1 MKIIEKFKD
10 KVQDCDN
17 APAVTIAFL
26 GDSITQGCFDVY
38 IDENNKI
45 QVYTDYE
52 AVYHNKIKKIFSKLY
67 PTVPLNIINAGISG
81 NCAWDAYN
89 RMEKDVIKHGPD
101 LCVISFGANDAYFDN
116 GNCIEKSMEYIRMI
130 IDKLQQNNI
139 EVILMT
145 QSMMCTRV
153 SKQLTDPHLRKIAE
167 GVSKFENEGIFEKY
181 MEEAKKVAKEKG
193 VPVCDV
199 YTKWRKLYDS
209 GVDVTKLLANH
220 INHPE
225 EDMHWLFAYSL
236 VETMFSE

>member
-1 MKIIEKFKD
+1 MRIIDKFKN
-10 KVQDCDN
+10 KVHDFDN

-38 IDENNKI
+38 TDENNKI
-45 QVYTDYE
+45 QVYTDYD

-89 RMEKDVIKHGPD
+89 RMENDVIKHGPD
-101 LCVISFGANDAYFDN
+101 LCVIAFGGNDAYIEN
-116 GNCIEKSMEYIRMI
+116 GNGVEKSMEYIRMI

-139 EVILMT
+139 EVLLMT
-145 QSMMCTRV
+145 QSMMCTKV

-167 GVSKFENEGIFEKY
+167 GVSAFENEGKFEKY

-199 YTKWRKLYDS
+199 YAKWRKLYDS

-220 INHPE
+220 INHPD

-236 VETMFSE
+236 VEAMFEN